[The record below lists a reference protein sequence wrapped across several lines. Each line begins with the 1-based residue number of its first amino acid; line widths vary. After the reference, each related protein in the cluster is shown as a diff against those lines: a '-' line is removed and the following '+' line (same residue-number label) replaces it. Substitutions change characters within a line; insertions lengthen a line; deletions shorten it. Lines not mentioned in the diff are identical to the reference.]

1 MKEAFDLRSLVDTH
15 RAHGSIATLTV
26 FDSERL
32 GTTHAYQ
39 QAREEWPVRA
49 LR

>member
-1 MKEAFDLRSLVDTH
+1 MKAFDLRSLVDTQ

-26 FDSERL
+26 FHSERL
-32 GTTHAYQ
+32 GTAHAYQ
-39 QAREEWPVRA
+39 RAREEWPARA